1 MLKSQTPKSQCQL
14 HLIIPL
20 LPPHPSHHTHNL
32 NSVFKLCIYF
42 FGLCMPSTSIL
53 LILLR
58 HTASLSIKLLL
69 VVPFGNKRE
78 HNMAIIRLYIRKY
91 LLQNLFFLHGS
102 LLGRIGTCPY
112 LHVAQEKFITGF
124 PNLKL
129 IYKGLVC
136 IVLFSGLVSRIKKCV
151 ACLKLEILL
160 QFIL

>member
-58 HTASLSIKLLL
+58 HTASLSIKSLL

-78 HNMAIIRLYIRKY
+78 HNMAIIRLYVRKH
-91 LLQNLFFLHGS
+91 LFQNPFFLTWLSAGKDRDLS
-102 LLGRIGTCPY
+102 LSSCCTGKIHNRISKPK
-112 LHVAQEKFITGF
+112 V
-124 PNLKL
+124 NLQRF
-129 IYKGLVC
+129 GLYC
-136 IVLFSGLVSRIKKCV
+136 AVLWAG
-151 ACLKLEILL
+151 
-160 QFIL
+160 Q